1 MLDDLLKVF
10 QKKMDEKGEKLILGS
25 YALKEGLYVK
35 IKKDGNCEYFI
46 NKMQVFKEDKKT
58 KKELVFLNVNNKQDS
73 VAKNWFKERDYISSY
88 INSNKAIL
96 DKKIFSVNYFSLFF
110 KLENSDVI
118 KELVQSKK
126 EKNTKNNASYFDVFR
141 DYKKFSKKEE
151 KEILK
156 QYETF
161 FLDKNR
167 LKDVETKQKT
177 LTKKYNEIIQQ
188 AIAKAKEIE
197 LQKINKNDKKYV
209 TKKSNIE
216 KLKAGDLKNFNIRV
230 FFDEPLKSYKN
241 ESEIYLTLKIF
252 NSTDYNQHIDNKL
265 IGLSNSNMGLNT
277 KKPYLEHKTKKTIE
291 PFLIEQKT
299 ALHYKLFFDWLK
311 NQNRN
316 QNDRILD
323 DSIFLT
329 KFSKNDEA
337 IISHFD
343 YIPIESDAFDKKFK
357 PIDVVNF
364 LRIRDKDKNLL
375 ENYKISS
382 IGTLENEVN
391 DIFFNGK
398 LLGNYYTEKIKI
410 SDSVSK
416 DLQKILYL
424 TRDGLLLYFK
434 KFDDSRFLYIVKR
447 YFTDLIIELLKQDY
461 GIKAK
466 QALNLKFSILQTQ
479 GETSNMDIRKMKA
492 KVVDLI
498 KQPEQKPSKEEFLF
512 LSGQWAYYLL
522 SQSKASK
529 KNFQMAERYLKAKTL
544 KNLKS
549 ALQLDLSKYK
559 HEISLTSPRH
569 KGAVAQVSNYTGE
582 EKITSDDKDIFL
594 VGFTVDNLFYEKTSA
609 NKGDNNE

>member
-10 QKKMDEKGEKLILGS
+10 QKEIDEKGEKLILDS

-35 IKKDGNCEYFI
+35 IKKDGSCEYFI
-46 NKMQVFKEDKKT
+46 NKIQVFKEGKQT
-58 KKELVFLNVNNKQDS
+58 IKELVFLNVSNKQDS
-73 VAKNWFKERDYISSY
+73 VAEKWFKERDYISSY
-88 INSNKAIL
+88 INSNKAIF

-110 KLENSDVI
+110 KLDNADVI
-118 KELVQSKK
+118 EELIQSQK
-126 EKNTKNNASYFDVFR
+126 EKNAKNNDLYFDLFC

-167 LKDVETKQKT
+167 LKDIETKQKT
-177 LTKKYNEIIQQ
+177 IVKKYNEIIRQ
-188 AIAKAKEIE
+188 AVAKAKEIE
-197 LQKINKNDKKYV
+197 LQKLNINDKKYT
-209 TKKSNIE
+209 TKKNNIE
-216 KLKAGDLKNFNIRV
+216 KLKPTDLKNFNIRI
-230 FFDEPLKSYKN
+230 FFDESLKSYKK
-241 ESEIYLTLKIF
+241 ESEVYLTLKIF
-252 NSTDYNQHIDNKL
+252 NSTDYNQHIDDKL

-277 KKPYLEHKTKKTIE
+277 KKPYLEHKTRKTIE
-291 PFLIEQKT
+291 PFLIEQES

-316 QNDRILD
+316 QNERILD

-343 YIPIESDAFDKKFK
+343 YIPVESNVFDEKFK
-357 PIDVVNF
+357 SIEVVNF
-364 LRIRDKDKNLL
+364 LRIRDKDKGLL
-375 ENYKISS
+375 EDYKISD
-382 IGTLENEVN
+382 IATLESKVN

-434 KFDDSRFLYIVKR
+434 KFDDIRFLYIVKR

-461 GIKAK
+461 GFKAK

-479 GETSNMDIRKMKA
+479 GETTNMDIREMKT
-492 KVVDLI
+492 KVAGLI

-544 KNLKS
+544 KNLKN

-594 VGFTVDNLFYEKTSA
+594 VGFTVDNLFYEKTSE